1 MVALQCAVTLLTAG
15 QAVAI
20 PTETVYGLAANALSA
35 EAVAR
40 IFQAKQRPSDNP
52 LIIHVSSMEMLQA
65 LYPAGWE
72 LPAVYTQA
80 VAELWP
86 GPLTILLPCSPLI
99 PPIVTCGH
107 PTMAVRM
114 PSHPVARALIAAC
127 GFPLAAPSA
136 NSSGRPSPTL
146 ATHVM
151 EDLCGRIPLVL
162 DGGPCGCGVES
173 TVLDGLRRPPV
184 LLRPGGVTAER
195 LSRVPGLEQLQV
207 YRRDFVDAAL
217 EAAPTT
223 PGMKYR
229 HYSPDAQ
236 VVLIDPRAW
245 RRRMLGARLRPPPQQ
260 PQPGSNP
267 PTPTPPPAASVP
279 SSAPSRSSPAPLTAT
294 HSSSS
299 SSGGSSSSSSSGSS
313 GSSGGS
319 SAGVASI
326 HDATASP
333 DRHGSSRA
341 PGGAQLQ
348 ATSAAEWAS
357 LRAEM
362 QRALASVLQGLRQSG
377 VACVGVLRSS
387 LPDGT
392 RPSGLRPP
400 APNSAGNG
408 TPAPSASGVE
418 RGVAAPEGEASGGA
432 TSAGGA
438 RERVSTVHG
447 ASATEAREPA
457 GGVSAG
463 SGVACDGGGGG
474 GGGDAGP
481 VGSWVVHEY
490 VLGGLEEPGKVAREL
505 FAGLRC
511 LDQLRCEVIVVEGVC
526 DADEGLA
533 VMNRLRKA
541 ASRCVELG

>member
-20 PTETVYGLAANALSA
+20 PTETVYGLAANALNA

-72 LPAVYTQA
+72 LPAVYTQV

-99 PPIVTCGH
+99 PSIVTCGH

-146 ATHVM
+146 ASHVM

-195 LSRVPGLEQLQV
+195 LSKVPGLEHLQV

-236 VVLIDPRAW
+236 VILIDPQAW
-245 RRRMLGARLRPPPQQ
+245 HRRMLDQRLQSSSNLQEQ
-260 PQPGSNP
+260 PSSNP
-267 PTPTPPPAASVP
+267 PTPTPPPSASVP
-279 SSAPSRSSPAPLTAT
+279 SSVPSQFAPSPLTAT

-299 SSGGSSSSSSSGSS
+299 SS
-313 GSSGGS
+313 
-319 SAGVASI
+319 SAEVASI

-333 DRHGSSRA
+333 DRHDSSQA
-341 PGGAQLQ
+341 PSAVQLQ

-387 LPDGT
+387 LPDGSV
-392 RPSGLRPP
+392 PSGLLSH
-400 APNSAGNG
+400 APNNASND
-408 TPAPSASGVE
+408 TSPPLASGVE
-418 RGVAAPEGEASGGA
+418 RGVALTVGEPLDSA

-438 RERVSTVHG
+438 RGSGSTVDGASATGSEPVTVDG

-463 SGVACDGGGGG
+463 SGVARGGDGGG
-474 GGGDAGP
+474 DDDVGP
-481 VGSWVVHEY
+481 VSSWVVHEY
-490 VLGGLEEPGKVAREL
+490 VLGGVEEPGKVAQEL

-526 DADEGLA
+526 DVDEGLA